1 MIAPPLLPKQMSRQP
16 RPGMRWR
23 RRSALLALLALLVLL
38 DDAERAPLS
47 GAVLGP
53 GEASVVL
60 CRRWLADAR
69 AARAPRAAAARSM
82 AAIGCSPP

>member
-1 MIAPPLLPKQMSRQP
+1 MYKRQ
-16 RPGMRWR
+16 
-23 RRSALLALLALLVLL
+23 LLALLALLVLL

-53 GEASVVL
+53 GEVSVVL
-60 CRRWLADAR
+60 CRRWPADAR
-69 AARAPRAAAARSM
+69 AARARRAPRAAAARSM